1 MLEEATGDLIRSGDT
16 TGTKICDD
24 KMPLAVEQYILWLQV
39 TMNNATIMQPF
50 NRQHEFSHIEP
61 CLVFRHR

>member
-1 MLEEATGDLIRSGDT
+1 
-16 TGTKICDD
+16 
-24 KMPLAVEQYILWLQV
+24 
-39 TMNNATIMQPF
+39 MNNATIMQPF